1 MSYRA
6 SSLCIVKRRESI
18 LLEQFPEEDGV
29 ITFRP
34 VGGTIE
40 YGEDSKSAVVREVK
54 EEINMDIIEPK
65 LIGIIENIYPCY
77 GQIGHEYDF
86 IYEARFTNSDAYEK
100 NVFEGIEGDKRFL
113 AVWKNLS
120 EFKENPRY
128 KLVPDGLYEM
138 LTSGQGSISAIKHIN
153 TRDLLA
159 F

>member
-1 MSYRA
+1 
-6 SSLCIVKRRESI
+6 
-18 LLEQFPEEDGV
+18 
-29 ITFRP
+29 
-34 VGGTIE
+34 
-40 YGEDSKSAVVREVK
+40 
-54 EEINMDIIEPK
+54 MDIIEPK

-138 LTSGQGSISAIKHIN
+138 LSP
-153 TRDLLA
+153 
-159 F
+159 